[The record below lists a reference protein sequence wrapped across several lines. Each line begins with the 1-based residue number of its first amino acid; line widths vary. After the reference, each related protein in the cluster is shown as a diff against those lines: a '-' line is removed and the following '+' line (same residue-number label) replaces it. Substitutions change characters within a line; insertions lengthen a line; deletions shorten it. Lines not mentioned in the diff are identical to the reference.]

1 MTKIKNTK
9 KGMAKKTLSMSLVVA
24 MLATSNVPVWAAEFS
39 DGSNAAVETEA
50 PAANAET
57 TEDFSDDSA
66 EAFSDVETPA
76 VEETEEVAE
85 ATKASAKDTL
95 ALSENGWANDITVT
109 GKVYNSDGSQ
119 MTSYLYAWEVDGKI
133 GNQPGVDFGY
143 VQDANNIAAESG
155 ANYYRPSASDIGKK
169 VVYKVFNYT
178 GQMPNSP
185 EFAGD
190 KDNYVTETAPVT
202 VSKTDI
208 KSGTVSYNQNKVLT
222 YNGKKQSLDLKS
234 LNLKVTFPTGVTLS
248 LDDFYAEC
256 DLITG
261 DGIDA
266 DSVYRIK
273 ATPRDQSLYTNV
285 LRLDY
290 KIAEKDYKVGDI
302 SATYAT
308 TPKTYEYTGELI
320 VPEAEDLKLYDEVGG
335 RHKELVSEDVV
346 DEITVSNPDYVTV
359 NGSKKAI
366 SAVGST
372 YKTTVN
378 VENVPNFTESS
389 LTSDEAIEI
398 KNGYTVTAR
407 NLANCDITVDT
418 ISFTG
423 SSVQALNDPRFKGKV
438 HIFDKTTG
446 EELNLNSVFDDPTY
460 YDYDI
465 LVKELPSEG
474 TKKYQI
480 TIQAPTGKGA
490 SGNTI
495 GSKTVD
501 FTLGDHTFADAGFML
516 YHSVVDEL
524 EAPVAYTG
532 KTAVKDTSKVEF
544 YKKTGEKLS
553 KQDYKVTVEGV
564 DAGKKKGKVVITGL
578 RSYEGFE
585 QVYYFDIEKAFVD
598 ADDVAAAAKVAFNKG
613 YTKASQY
620 APKVTVKACTA
631 KNTNGTWASS
641 NDKAF
646 TLTKDDFKVS
656 YSFKSYNGIGQKIVC
671 RVKITNKN
679 FQGGQTSFVVD
690 NTVISRK
697 QLSNCTVT
705 VEPGSYTYTGATVVP
720 TLKVMDGTEV
730 LTEGVDY
737 EIAKLDNAV
746 DVGTATVTIKGVDKN
761 KADDGMPKDGIY
773 DPDSTASATFEI
785 TPAKAEDVE
794 VGFVGGNTGI
804 KYTGKNL
811 KPTVA
816 YVTLNGNDVSKQFD
830 ISYPSTN
837 INVGKGH
844 VTLTP
849 VSGNKNFTGTKDAEF
864 DITARELTGTL
875 KVYDENN
882 IQYAVDTDGTLY
894 TLDVYGNHVPV
905 SFAFDGTAH
914 TFKSAEFVPSG
925 DYAKYVTADD
935 YEIKYANNTYGET
948 AYIYVEGKGNFKGTD
963 TITDADGDVIKSVV
977 TKNRFFVENYEI
989 KKQHVT
995 ISDGEYAAGQP
1006 VRPNVK
1012 VVVGGKEL
1020 VENQDYVLRYTAVSD
1035 LTKGQTHKVVIEGI
1049 NGYKGIIEG
1058 YWGVVQRNMA
1068 NTQVVLNKSTYK
1080 KNETPSVTV
1089 YNSGKVVPASEYTV
1103 KYADDSL
1110 TVTASKDSK
1119 YYTGSQTVKVIRE
1132 NEASIGAPVITN
1144 VRVTGNKATVV
1155 LGGDAANAAGY
1166 DYVISTDRDCITN
1179 KDYTSISK
1187 NQVSTST
1194 TFKYTQQGTY
1204 YAYCHAWTRDEN
1216 GKKVFGEWSNAYPF
1230 YVTSITPDAPVITNV
1245 KVSGSTIKVTYK
1257 AAANATG
1264 YDVVL
1269 GTSSKKENGETRP
1282 YHYGAHKVLNLKE
1295 GTVTATFKNVPAG
1308 TWTVGMHAFNRTS
1321 ENGSKVF
1328 SSWSN
1333 LKKATVK

>member
-39 DGSNAAVETEA
+39 DGSDVAVTAET
-50 PAANAET
+50 PAAETET
-57 TEDFSDDSA
+57 TEGFSDDSA
-66 EAFSDVETPA
+66 QAFSNVETPA
-76 VEETEEVAE
+76 VEETENVAE

-133 GNQPGVDFGY
+133 GNHPGVDFGY

-178 GQMPNSP
+178 GQMPSSP

-208 KSGTVSYNQNKVLT
+208 KSGTVSYDQNKVLT
-222 YNGKKQSLDLKS
+222 YNGKKQSLDLNS

-256 DLITG
+256 DLIEG

-290 KIAEKDYKVGDI
+290 KIAEKDYKAGDI

-320 VPEAEDLKLYDEVGG
+320 VPEAKDLKLYDEVGG

-346 DEITVSNPDYVTV
+346 DEITVDGPS
-359 NGSKKAI
+359 SQI
-366 SAVGST
+366 SAVGQT
-372 YKTTVN
+372 YTTRVN

-389 LTSDEAIEI
+389 LANDEKIEV
-398 KNGYTVTAR
+398 KGGYKVVAR

-423 SSVQALNDPRFKGKV
+423 SAIKALNDSRFRDKI

-446 EELNLNSVFDDPTY
+446 EELSLNSYFDNQY
-460 YDYDI
+460 LYDYDI
-465 LVKELPSEG
+465 IVKELPVEG
-474 TKKYQI
+474 TRKYQM
-480 TIQAPTGKGA
+480 TIQAPTGSGA
-490 SGNTI
+490 SGNTT
-495 GSKTVD
+495 GSKTIE
-501 FTLGDHTFADAGFML
+501 FTLGDHTFEDAGFAL
-516 YHSVVDEL
+516 DSSVENAL

-532 KTAVKDTSKVEF
+532 KTAVKDTSKVVF
-544 YKKTGEKLS
+544 KKADGTELS
-553 KQDYKVTVEGV
+553 KQDYKITVEGV

-578 RSYEGFE
+578 RSYEGYE

-737 EIAKLDNAV
+737 EIAKLDKAV
-746 DVGTATVTIKGVDKN
+746 DVGTATVIIKGVDKN

-864 DITARELTGTL
+864 DITARELKGTL

-894 TLDVYGNHVPV
+894 TLDAYGNHVPV

-977 TKNRFFVENYEI
+977 TKNRFIVENYEI

-1144 VRVTGNKATVV
+1144 VRVTGNKATVI
-1155 LGGDAANAAGY
+1155 LGGEAANASGY
-1166 DYVISTDRDCITN
+1166 DYVISTDRDCIVN
-1179 KDYTSISK
+1179 KDYDSISK

-1194 TFKYTQQGTY
+1194 TFKYVGQRTY

-1230 YVTSITPDAPVITNV
+1230 SVTAITPDTPVITNV
-1245 KVSGSTIKVTYK
+1245 EVSGSTIKVTYK

-1269 GTSSKKENGETRP
+1269 GTDSKKENGETRP
-1282 YHYGAHKVLNLKE
+1282 YHYGNYKKLNLKE
-1295 GTVTATFKNVPAG
+1295 GTVTATFKNVPKG
-1308 TWTVGMHAFNRTS
+1308 TWVVGMHAFNRTS
-1321 ENGSKVF
+1321 EDGKKVF
-1328 SSWSN
+1328 SPWSN

>member
-1 MTKIKNTK
+1 
-9 KGMAKKTLSMSLVVA
+9 
-24 MLATSNVPVWAAEFS
+24 
-39 DGSNAAVETEA
+39 
-50 PAANAET
+50 
-57 TEDFSDDSA
+57 
-66 EAFSDVETPA
+66 
-76 VEETEEVAE
+76 
-85 ATKASAKDTL
+85 
-95 ALSENGWANDITVT
+95 
-109 GKVYNSDGSQ
+109 
-119 MTSYLYAWEVDGKI
+119 
-133 GNQPGVDFGY
+133 
-143 VQDANNIAAESG
+143 
-155 ANYYRPSASDIGKK
+155 
-169 VVYKVFNYT
+169 
-178 GQMPNSP
+178 
-185 EFAGD
+185 
-190 KDNYVTETAPVT
+190 
-202 VSKTDI
+202 
-208 KSGTVSYNQNKVLT
+208 
-222 YNGKKQSLDLKS
+222 
-234 LNLKVTFPTGVTLS
+234 
-248 LDDFYAEC
+248 
-256 DLITG
+256 
-261 DGIDA
+261 
-266 DSVYRIK
+266 
-273 ATPRDQSLYTNV
+273 
-285 LRLDY
+285 
-290 KIAEKDYKVGDI
+290 
-302 SATYAT
+302 
-308 TPKTYEYTGELI
+308 
-320 VPEAEDLKLYDEVGG
+320 
-335 RHKELVSEDVV
+335 
-346 DEITVSNPDYVTV
+346 
-359 NGSKKAI
+359 
-366 SAVGST
+366 
-372 YKTTVN
+372 
-378 VENVPNFTESS
+378 
-389 LTSDEAIEI
+389 
-398 KNGYTVTAR
+398 
-407 NLANCDITVDT
+407 
-418 ISFTG
+418 
-423 SSVQALNDPRFKGKV
+423 
-438 HIFDKTTG
+438 
-446 EELNLNSVFDDPTY
+446 
-460 YDYDI
+460 
-465 LVKELPSEG
+465 
-474 TKKYQI
+474 
-480 TIQAPTGKGA
+480 
-490 SGNTI
+490 
-495 GSKTVD
+495 
-501 FTLGDHTFADAGFML
+501 
-516 YHSVVDEL
+516 
-524 EAPVAYTG
+524 
-532 KTAVKDTSKVEF
+532 
-544 YKKTGEKLS
+544 
-553 KQDYKVTVEGV
+553 
-564 DAGKKKGKVVITGL
+564 
-578 RSYEGFE
+578 
-585 QVYYFDIEKAFVD
+585 
-598 ADDVAAAAKVAFNKG
+598 
-613 YTKASQY
+613 
-620 APKVTVKACTA
+620 
-631 KNTNGTWASS
+631 
-641 NDKAF
+641 
-646 TLTKDDFKVS
+646 
-656 YSFKSYNGIGQKIVC
+656 
-671 RVKITNKN
+671 
-679 FQGGQTSFVVD
+679 
-690 NTVISRK
+690 
-697 QLSNCTVT
+697 
-705 VEPGSYTYTGATVVP
+705 
-720 TLKVMDGTEV
+720 MDGTEV

-737 EIAKLDNAV
+737 EIAKLDKAV

-864 DITARELTGTL
+864 DITARELKGTL

-894 TLDVYGNHVPV
+894 TLDAYGNHVPV

-977 TKNRFFVENYEI
+977 TKNRFIVENYEI

-1144 VRVTGNKATVV
+1144 VRVTGNKATVI
-1155 LGGDAANAAGY
+1155 LGGEAANASGY
-1166 DYVISTDRDCITN
+1166 DYVISTDRDCIVN
-1179 KDYTSISK
+1179 KDYDSISK

-1194 TFKYTQQGTY
+1194 TFKYVGQRTY

-1230 YVTSITPDAPVITNV
+1230 SVTAITPDTPVITNV
-1245 KVSGSTIKVTYK
+1245 EVSGSTIKVTYK

-1269 GTSSKKENGETRP
+1269 GTDSKKENGETRP
-1282 YHYGAHKVLNLKE
+1282 YHYGNYKKLNLKE
-1295 GTVTATFKNVPAG
+1295 GTVTATFKNVPKG
-1308 TWTVGMHAFNRTS
+1308 TWVVGMHAFNRTS
-1321 ENGSKVF
+1321 EDGKKVF
-1328 SSWSN
+1328 SPWSN